1 MGKKH
6 KLQRFAENE
15 TFTNLFQHHHYDI
28 RNEGFPLKGKWHE
41 YFGNDH
47 PIVVEL
53 GCGRGE
59 YTVAFAQSYPDTN
72 FIGIDKKGARLWRG
86 CKDAIEQNIP
96 NAAFVRTQIDFI
108 DYYFAPGEV
117 SEIWVTFPDPQPKR
131 ERHRLVSPNFVDRYR
146 KVWGTKGI
154 LNLKTDSRMLYDY
167 LLETAAAQGWK
178 VTANIE
184 DIYTNPDP
192 ERPYLT
198 SIQTYYEKK
207 WLEQQSLISY
217 IRVEIDNSVPS
228 QNVE

>member
-41 YFGNDH
+41 YFGNNH

-59 YTVAFAQSYPDTN
+59 YTVAFAKSYPDTN

-108 DYYFAPGEV
+108 DFYFAPGEV

-131 ERHRLVSPNFVDRYR
+131 ERHRLVSPNFVERYK
-146 KVWGTKGI
+146 KVWGAKGI
-154 LNLKTDSRMLYDY
+154 LNLKTDSRMLYEY
-167 LLETAAAQGWK
+167 LLETAAEQGWK

-184 DIYTNPDP
+184 DIYTTPDP
-192 ERPYLT
+192 ERPFLT
-198 SIQTYYEKK
+198 SIQNYYEKK

-217 IRVEIDNSVPS
+217 IRVEIDNSVPL
-228 QNVE
+228 QNIE

>member
-1 MGKKH
+1 M
-6 KLQRFAENE
+6 
-15 TFTNLFQHHHYDI
+15 
-28 RNEGFPLKGKWHE
+28 KGKWHE
-41 YFGNDH
+41 YFGNNH

-59 YTVAFAQSYPDTN
+59 YTVAFAKSYPDIN

-131 ERHRLVSPNFVDRYR
+131 ERHRLVSPNFVERYK

-154 LNLKTDSRMLYDY
+154 LNLKTDSRMLYEY
-167 LLETAAAQGWK
+167 LLETAAVQGWK

-184 DIYTNPDP
+184 DIYTTPDP
-192 ERPYLT
+192 ERPFLT

-217 IRVEIDNSVPS
+217 IRVEIDNSVPL
-228 QNVE
+228 QNIE

>member
-41 YFGNDH
+41 YFGNNH

-59 YTVAFAQSYPDTN
+59 YTVAFAKSYPDTN

-108 DYYFAPGEV
+108 DFYFAPGEV

-131 ERHRLVSPNFVDRYR
+131 ERHRLVSPNFVERYK
-146 KVWGTKGI
+146 KVWGAKGI
-154 LNLKTDSRMLYDY
+154 LNLKTDSRMLYEY
-167 LLETAAAQGWK
+167 LLETAAEQGWK

-184 DIYTNPDP
+184 DIYTTPDP
-192 ERPYLT
+192 ERPFLT

-207 WLEQQSLISY
+207 MVGATVADFLHPGG
-217 IRVEIDNSVPS
+217 N
-228 QNVE
+228 

>member
-1 MGKKH
+1 M
-6 KLQRFAENE
+6 
-15 TFTNLFQHHHYDI
+15 
-28 RNEGFPLKGKWHE
+28 KGKWHE
-41 YFGNDH
+41 YFGNNH

-59 YTVAFAQSYPDTN
+59 YTVAFAKSYLDTN

-131 ERHRLVSPNFVDRYR
+131 ERHRLVSPNFVERYK
-146 KVWGTKGI
+146 KVWGAKGI
-154 LNLKTDSRMLYDY
+154 LNLKTDSRMLYEY

-184 DIYTNPDP
+184 DIYTTPDP
-192 ERPYLT
+192 ERPFLT

-217 IRVEIDNSVPS
+217 IRVEIDNLVSF
-228 QNVE
+228 QNIE

>member
-1 MGKKH
+1 M
-6 KLQRFAENE
+6 
-15 TFTNLFQHHHYDI
+15 
-28 RNEGFPLKGKWHE
+28 KGKWHE
-41 YFGNDH
+41 YFGNSH

-59 YTVAFAQSYPDTN
+59 YTVAFAKSYPDTN

-131 ERHRLVSPNFVDRYR
+131 ERHRLVSPNFVERYK
-146 KVWGTKGI
+146 KVWGAKGI
-154 LNLKTDSRMLYDY
+154 LNLKTDSRMLYEY

-184 DIYTNPDP
+184 DIYTTPDP
-192 ERPYLT
+192 ERPFLT

-217 IRVEIDNSVPS
+217 IRVEIDNSVS
-228 QNVE
+228 FQNIE

>member
-117 SEIWVTFPDPQPKR
+117 SEIWVTFPDPQPKK
-131 ERHRLVSPNFVDRYR
+131 ERKRLTSPRFVESYKRLLR
-146 KVWGTKGI
+146 PNGLI
-154 LNLKTDSRMLYDY
+154 HLKTDSRLLYQYTLEQIELNGWQLQENVESVYEQSDSE
-167 LLETAAAQGWK
+167 LLTT
-178 VTANIE
+178 V
-184 DIYTNPDP
+184 
-192 ERPYLT
+192 
-198 SIQTYYEKK
+198 QTYYEKM
-207 WLEQQSLISY
+207 WLADGSLISY
-217 IRVEIDNSVPS
+217 ICFSPNAGPTNEGPNRE
-228 QNVE
+228 

>member
-1 MGKKH
+1 M
-6 KLQRFAENE
+6 
-15 TFTNLFQHHHYDI
+15 
-28 RNEGFPLKGKWHE
+28 KGKWHE
-41 YFGNDH
+41 YFGNNH

-59 YTVAFAQSYPDTN
+59 YTVAFAKSYPDTN

-108 DYYFAPGEV
+108 DFYFAPGEV

-131 ERHRLVSPNFVDRYR
+131 ERHRLVSPNFVERYK
-146 KVWGTKGI
+146 KVWGAKGI
-154 LNLKTDSRMLYDY
+154 LNLKTDSRMLYEY
-167 LLETAAAQGWK
+167 LLETAAEQGWK

-184 DIYTNPDP
+184 DIYTTPDP
-192 ERPYLT
+192 ERPFLT

-217 IRVEIDNSVPS
+217 IRVEIDNSVPL
-228 QNVE
+228 QNIE

>member
-1 MGKKH
+1 M
-6 KLQRFAENE
+6 
-15 TFTNLFQHHHYDI
+15 
-28 RNEGFPLKGKWHE
+28 KGKWHE
-41 YFGNDH
+41 YFGNSH

-59 YTVAFAQSYPDTN
+59 YTVAFAKSYPDTN

-131 ERHRLVSPNFVDRYR
+131 ERHRLVSPNFVERYK
-146 KVWGTKGI
+146 KVWGAKGI
-154 LNLKTDSRMLYDY
+154 LNLKTDSRMLYEY
-167 LLETAAAQGWK
+167 LLETAAAQDWK

-184 DIYTNPDP
+184 DIYTTPDP
-192 ERPYLT
+192 ERPFLT
-198 SIQTYYEKK
+198 FIQTYYEKK

-217 IRVEIDNSVPS
+217 IRVEIDNSVHS
-228 QNVE
+228 QNAE